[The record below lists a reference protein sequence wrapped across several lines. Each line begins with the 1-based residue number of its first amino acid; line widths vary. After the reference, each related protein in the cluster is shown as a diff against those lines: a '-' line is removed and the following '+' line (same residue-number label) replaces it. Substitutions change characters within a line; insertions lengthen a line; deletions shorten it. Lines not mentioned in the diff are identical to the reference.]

1 MNDLFEYI
9 RESIFKCTECGIEVD
24 SFKWANGSELEQK
37 QLCMNCEFW
46 MGYVEEANN
55 PSSVRVNG
63 HHYWIEKEDDKGM
76 RGYDGKPFLIKFKD
90 GREVRTTNLWN
101 QGQIPK
107 LFKDRL
113 VDNAIFGKIQRNKYD
128 T

>member
-1 MNDLFEYI
+1 MINLLEHI
-9 RESIFKCTECGIEVD
+9 LKESIFTCQKCGVEVD
-24 SFKWANGSELEQK
+24 SLKWANGSELEQK
-37 QLCMNCEFW
+37 QLCFKCEIW

-63 HHYWIEKEDDKGM
+63 YHYWIEKEDDKGM

-107 LFKDRL
+107 RFKDRL
-113 VDNAIFGKIQRNKYD
+113 FDNAVFGSIREQK
-128 T
+128 

>member
-1 MNDLFEYI
+1 MDNLFEHI
-9 RESIFKCTECGIEVD
+9 LKESIFNCKECGVEVD
-24 SFKWANGSELEQK
+24 SSHWANGSELEQK
-37 QLCMNCEFW
+37 QLCMNCESW
-46 MGYVEEANN
+46 MGYAKEANN

-63 HHYWIEKEDDKGM
+63 HHYWIEKEDAKGM

-113 VDNAIFGKIQRNKYD
+113 LDNSIFLKI
-128 T
+128 